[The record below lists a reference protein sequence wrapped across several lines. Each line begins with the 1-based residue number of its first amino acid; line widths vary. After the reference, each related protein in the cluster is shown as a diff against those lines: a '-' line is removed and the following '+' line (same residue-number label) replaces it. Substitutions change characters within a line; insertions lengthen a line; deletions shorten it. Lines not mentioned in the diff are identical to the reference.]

1 MKHTISLKLNR
12 DFRRLYAKGKSAVSP
27 YFAVYYRKNRLNFNR
42 LGITV
47 GGKLGNAVTRN
58 RLRRRIKEIY
68 RTNETRF
75 LAGYDIVVVGRTR
88 AVSARYA
95 ALEESMIRLAAG
107 LSLLNETVK

>member
-1 MKHTISLKLNR
+1 MKYTGSLKHNR

-27 YFAVYYRKNRLNFNR
+27 YFAVYYRKNRLTFNR

-75 LAGYDIVVVGRTR
+75 LTGYDIVVVGRTR

-107 LSLLNETVK
+107 LSLLSETLK